1 MSEDKLLY
9 EFPYDTIICGTEKIT
24 SDYLV
29 EQFKNMILSDIF
41 PSGYVFPNENTL
53 CEQIGVGRSTLRE
66 AFKVLSAYGLITRT
80 KHGTFINDSKDFNSS
95 FVINYNFQE
104 SDPVELMEFR
114 KIFESETSYLA
125 AQKATT
131 DDIMELKKLLIKMEN
146 CKNNISALSFHD
158 VAFHYRIA
166 YCTQNK
172 LLISIMKLISD
183 TYYKGVRKQFEELEY
198 IGDNTTYDITL
209 YYHTKIFDAILL
221 KNSEAASNTMR
232 EHLDTVLQELI
243 KLNKN

>member
-1 MSEDKLLY
+1 MSEEKPLY
-9 EFPYDTIICGTEKIT
+9 EFPYDTIICSTEKST

-41 PSGYVFPNENTL
+41 PPGYIFPNENTL

-104 SDPVELMEFR
+104 SDPIELMEFR
-114 KIFESETSYLA
+114 KIFEAETSYLA

-172 LLISIMKLISD
+172 LLVSIMKLISD

-198 IGDNTTYDITL
+198 IGDSTTYDATI

-221 KNSEAASNTMR
+221 KNSEAASSTMR
-232 EHLDTVLQELI
+232 EHLDSVLQELI
-243 KLNKN
+243 KVNKS